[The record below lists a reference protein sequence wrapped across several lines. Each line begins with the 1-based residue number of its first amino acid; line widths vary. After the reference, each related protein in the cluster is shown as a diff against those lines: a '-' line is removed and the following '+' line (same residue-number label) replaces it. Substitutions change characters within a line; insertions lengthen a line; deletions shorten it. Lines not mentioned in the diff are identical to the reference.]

1 MLAAQYATSGP
12 HAGEIELVELERP
25 EPRAGEVLVRVRVS
39 GVNPTDWGSRN
50 GRGFNPP
57 FERVVPHHDGA
68 GEIVAVGDGV
78 DQTRVGE
85 RVWLWLGQWRREQG
99 TAAQFIALPSAQA
112 VPLPDAVSLEL
123 GAGLGIPAL
132 TAHRCL
138 FADGSIDGATVLVQ
152 GGAGAVGHAAIELAR
167 FGGARVAATVSSEE
181 KGRLAATAGA
191 ELVVNYRSEDA
202 VEALRAWAPDGVS
215 RVIEVAIGTN
225 VELDAAVM
233 AEGGTIVSYGAP
245 DKPIV
250 PPLALMVKNLLVE
263 FVLVYTMPEEAKLGA
278 VADITSALRQGALT
292 ALPTTCFPLAETD
305 AAHQAVRDHAVGK
318 VTIDIP

>member
-1 MLAAQYATSGP
+1 
-12 HAGEIELVELERP
+12 
-25 EPRAGEVLVRVRVS
+25 VS

-50 GRGFNPP
+50 GRSFNPP

-78 DQTRVGE
+78 DQARVGE

-112 VPLPDAVSLEL
+112 VPLPDAASLDL

-138 FADGSIDGATVLVQ
+138 FADGAIDGATVLVQ

-202 VEALRAWAPDGVS
+202 VEALRAWAPEGVS

-225 VELDAAVM
+225 VELDASVLV
-233 AEGGTIVSYGAP
+233 EGGTIVSYGAP

-250 PPLALMVKNLLVE
+250 PPLALMVKNLRVE
-263 FVLVYTMPEEAKLGA
+263 FVLVYTMPEEAKRGA
-278 VADITSALRQGALT
+278 VTDITSALQQGELT
-292 ALPTTCFPLAETD
+292 ALPAVHFPLAETD
-305 AAHQAVRDHAVGK
+305 AAHHAVSDHAVGK